1 MIDIEK
7 ETLAAELRGSLL
19 SFTQYFY
26 KLLTGRDFIISNPL
40 GRESHH
46 IIICRALT
54 QLFRLEIPSQR
65 LNINIEPGSGKSTL
79 LAFWTAWCFAHY
91 PDCRFLFISYS
102 KVLATKHTETIKR
115 IIQLPHYK
123 YLFDVSIRH
132 DSKAKEFFQT
142 TQGGAVAAFG
152 TGGAVTGQDGGLPGE
167 NRFTGAVILDDAH
180 KPDEAN
186 SDTMRQSVIN
196 NYDETIRQR
205 PRGINVPIVH
215 VGQRV
220 HEDDLIN
227 FFLSGNDV
235 DTWDSFILKSLDDAG
250 NALYPEKMP
259 RERLIRMQEKSPYV
273 FASQYQQDPLP
284 AGGGLFKP
292 EWFVLL
298 DEDPDI
304 FMTFIT
310 VDTAESEKQWADATA
325 FSLFGLYEIE
335 TLGRKTGDLGLHW
348 IDCEELRIE
357 PKDLKDS
364 FLDFWQRCMRYK
376 VAPMISAVEKK
387 STGVTLLSTLS
398 DLRGM
403 KIREI
408 ERSRASGSKTQRFID
423 CQTSIAEKRISL
435 PSYAKHTKQC
445 IEHMSKI
452 TANDT
457 HRHDDLADTLADA
470 IKIALIDKT
479 LNFTINSTKNNDLA
493 AKVVQNNRKIRAIK
507 RNLYGGQ

>member
-1 MIDIEK
+1 MIDLEK
-7 ETLAAELRGSLL
+7 EVLAAELRGSLL

-26 KLLTGRDFIISNPL
+26 KLLTGRDFIVSNPL

-54 QLFRLEIPSQR
+54 QLFRLEVPSQR

-123 YLFDVSIRH
+123 YLFNVSIRH

-142 TQGGAVAAFG
+142 LEGGAVAAFG

-186 SDTMRQSVIN
+186 SDTMRKSVID

-205 PRGINVPIVH
+205 PRGINVPIVYI
-215 VGQRV
+215 GQRV
-220 HEDDLIN
+220 HEDDLTN
-227 FFLSGNDV
+227 YFLSGNDV
-235 DTWDSFILKSLDDAG
+235 DEWNSIILKSLDNAG

-259 RERLIRMQEKSPYV
+259 KEKLLRMQEKSPYV

-298 DEDPDI
+298 DEDPEI
-304 FMTFIT
+304 LMTFIT
-310 VDTAESEKQWADATA
+310 ADTAESEKQWADCTA
-325 FSLFGLYEIE
+325 FSFWGLYEIE
-335 TLGRKTGDLGLHW
+335 TLGRKTGDFGLHW
-348 IDCEELRIE
+348 IDAIEHRIE

-364 FLDFWQRCMRYK
+364 FMDFWQSCMRYK
-376 VAPMISAVEKK
+376 VAPMMAAIEKK
-387 STGVTLLSTLS
+387 STGVTLLSVLKE
-398 DLRGM
+398 LRGM
-403 KIREI
+403 RVREI

-423 CQTSIAEKRISL
+423 CQTLIAEKRISL
-435 PSYAKHTKQC
+435 PSYGKHTNIC

-457 HRHDDLADTLADA
+457 HRNDDLADTCTDA

-493 AKVVQNNRKIRAIK
+493 SKVVQNNRKIREIK